1 MSDNKENIIYFPVE
15 QGEQARQPKAEN
27 LLARDVYK
35 RIADLLERSEK
46 KLNEKLD
53 VELDDTRAH
62 EAILI
67 DGGRG
72 TGKSSILV
80 NLPLYLNQVSELKDK
95 LLILKPVDPT
105 LLEKDSN
112 LFLDIIVAAL
122 LRDKQI
128 KEALSR
134 VDPNAEAFYEQ
145 LQRLGTAL
153 EGIQKQANEF
163 GLDKLR
169 AFIGNHGIADEVHK
183 IFGLALRLT
192 NKRLMVLPIDD
203 VDTSLQH
210 AFENLEVVRK
220 YLASPYVVPII
231 SGDLSLY
238 RSVTWREFYGRITD
252 KVKEDSEEAY
262 RTANELAIEYQ
273 RKVLPLPR
281 RLHVPD
287 IQSYLDSENIV
298 IVDSSNEPLVN
309 VKVFSDWLRFALNGH
324 INGFENSRQTLPIF
338 SIRDFSQLVSN
349 VQEEI
354 RELADYLRKDSSE
367 RNELGAGEKGQ
378 YRFATESAFVGR
390 FYNRKR
396 SVDYLQALLATW
408 IQPLEEYFQKNPDG
422 GTVALVMNA
431 MHNREKKR
439 QDQATDSTNSILD
452 LALFNPLRH
461 KSEYW
466 RDHCKIVGLRDS
478 WGKYLATRIADE
490 TWIQSIP
497 ESTVLPYPVPELGV
511 AGASALNV
519 PHTKSDAITD
529 LSLQNIEFVRRLIVY
544 RVFYSNNQSGN
555 LIFTGRLFELL
566 ILSLVRN
573 VVPIDVQKILSDS
586 PYYSSAFFAGTKMLN
601 IDASDE
607 APSADEIDDNDLHT
621 YIRQLTQDI
630 NSWRDEHAETLKL
643 QPHAWLIY
651 KVMNKFFT
659 QLSTPGSWILDKRAD
674 NEKKYNSSPG
684 LRYVAD
690 IGVRSFHAIC
700 AAFGSFE
707 LANVRKV
714 SIANGT
720 VAGKSFENTSLF
732 NSNIKPF
739 LSPES
744 IRSYTGVLYQHPIK
758 NILMNAYQALLFD
771 NELEDVKN
779 KETKKQTVDASTENA
794 IKREFDKYLKSVF
807 AGSGIKAA
815 VVQVIGSNL
824 PTRNAIFDEFKNRLT
839 PAQVSVLPAIRDKA
853 SRSELHRFLKV
864 CMPVD
869 VSR

>member
-1 MSDNKENIIYFPVE
+1 MSDNKENIIKFPID
-15 QGEQARQPKAEN
+15 QGEQAKQLKAEN
-27 LLARDVYK
+27 LLARDVYE
-35 RIADLLERSEK
+35 RIADLLERSDK
-46 KLNEKLD
+46 KLNGKLD

-80 NLPLYLNQVSELKDK
+80 NLPLYLNQVPALKDK

-105 LLEKDSN
+105 LLEDGDD
-112 LFLDIIVAAL
+112 LFLNIIVAAL

-128 KEALSR
+128 KDALSR
-134 VDPNAEAFYEQ
+134 VDNKTEAFYEQ

-153 EGIQKQANEF
+153 EGVQKQKNEF

-183 IFGLALRLT
+183 LFGLALGVT
-192 NKRLMVLPIDD
+192 NKRLIVLPIDD

-231 SGDLSLY
+231 SGDLTLY
-238 RSVTWREFYGRITD
+238 RDVTWREFYGRITD
-252 KVKEDSEEAY
+252 KVKEDSKEAY

-287 IQSYLDSENIV
+287 IQSYLDSKNIV

-309 VKVFSDWLRFALNGH
+309 VKVFSDWLRFTLNGH

-338 SIRDFSQLVSN
+338 SIRDFSQLISN
-349 VQEEI
+349 VQEEV
-354 RELADYLRKDSSE
+354 RELVDYLRKDSSE

-378 YRFATESAFVGR
+378 YRFATEFAFVGR

-408 IQPLEEYFQKNPDG
+408 IQPLEDYFFKNPAEG
-422 GTVALVMNA
+422 SAALVTSA
-431 MHNREKKR
+431 MRHWIVQR
-439 QDQATDSTNSILD
+439 QDQEANATTSILD
-452 LALFNPLRH
+452 LDLFNPVRQG
-461 KSEYW
+461 SPYW
-466 RDHCKIVGLRDS
+466 RDHFKGHGLRDS
-478 WGKYLATRIADE
+478 WGKFLATRITDE

-511 AGASALNV
+511 AGANTLNV

-529 LSLQNIEFVRRLIVY
+529 LGLQNIEFVRRLMVH
-544 RVFYSNNQSGN
+544 RAFYSNNQTGN

-566 ILSLVRN
+566 ILSLVQKVTNR
-573 VVPIDVQKILSDS
+573 DVHKILSNS
-586 PYYSSAFFAGTKMLN
+586 PYYSSAFFAGTKMLK
-601 IDASDE
+601 IDASAD
-607 APSADEIDDNDLHT
+607 APQADEIDDNDLDK
-621 YIRQLTQDI
+621 YIDQLTKDI
-630 NSWRDEHAETLKL
+630 NSWRAEHTETLKL
-643 QPHAWLIY
+643 QPHALLIY

-659 QLSTPGSWILDKRAD
+659 QLSQGSWILDKKAD
-674 NEKKYNSSPG
+674 SEKTYKHHPG
-684 LRYVAD
+684 LKYVAD

-707 LANVRKV
+707 HPYVQSV

-720 VAGKSFENTSLF
+720 VAGKSFESTSLF
-732 NSNIKPF
+732 ISNIKPF

-758 NILMNAYQALLFD
+758 NILMDTYRVLSFED
-771 NELEDVKN
+771 ELEGVKI
-779 KETKKQTVDASTENA
+779 KEIKKQTVDASIEVA
-794 IKREFDKYLKSVF
+794 IDRKMRYYLNIITAGADANTGIEMVKS
-807 AGSGIKAA
+807 SSL
-815 VVQVIGSNL
+815 QRRS
-824 PTRNAIFDEFKNRLT
+824 AIFDEFKNRLT
-839 PAQVSVLPAIRDKA
+839 PAQVSALPTIRDKP
-853 SRSELHRFLKV
+853 SKSQLVRFLKI
-864 CMPVD
+864 CMPAD
-869 VSR
+869 VSQ